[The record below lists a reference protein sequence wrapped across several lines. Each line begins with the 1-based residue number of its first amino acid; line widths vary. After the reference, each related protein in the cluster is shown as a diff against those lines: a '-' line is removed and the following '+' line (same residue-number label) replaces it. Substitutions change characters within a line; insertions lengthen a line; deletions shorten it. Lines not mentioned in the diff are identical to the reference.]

1 MFLFLTGNPAG
12 RDGRGSPC
20 LTHTLRTDSES
31 ISGWRQHF
39 WLPTSGW
46 RSAWGCKMSIDVVS
60 KLVKFRHLEGTRTVS
75 DASYPSWMGCGGQ
88 ESIFDGYLLVIL
100 NFHEVTYSYGSTPG
114 PCRAGGVCCALSCGV
129 WCSRD
134 AVLEIWVNLFDV
146 ISPGVK
152 SCFEVSKTCS
162 WTLGK
167 EKRFTSL
174 WTWWPVDLMTI
185 LCRVDESTS
194 RVFAPG
200 L

>member
-1 MFLFLTGNPAG
+1 MSFRSLSSSDTWKGLAQCQTPAILHG
-12 RDGRGSPC
+12 
-20 LTHTLRTDSES
+20 L
-31 ISGWRQHF
+31 
-39 WLPTSGW
+39 
-46 RSAWGCKMSIDVVS
+46 
-60 KLVKFRHLEGTRTVS
+60 
-75 DASYPSWMGCGGQ
+75 GCGGQ

-174 WTWWPVDLMTI
+174 WTWWPVGLDDHFVSSR
-185 LCRVDESTS
+185 RVDGVESLHQDFKWHGSSFGFDRHNS
-194 RVFAPG
+194 RGAIIG
-200 L
+200 GKQCTTQWY